1 MEDKLEDT
9 PTTLKRRNV
18 LDKRKGRGG
27 SLQTLLLVIIFL
39 AVGIG
44 LGVLTGY
51 LLWGRNLTPVNINK
65 ESGLT
70 EESSVEKEGQVVIP
84 GEGNLAE
91 VFGEDVVFFVRF
103 PGTVNLT
110 KPEATREDIRQFIE
124 KERAL
129 RAPFLQAL
137 AEEKADIPVR
147 LVVVDQGNQKLC
159 EVYLTQEGGEPSWF
173 FPGLEKP
180 KEYQQLMQNLFARL
194 KVQEAGYAQD
204 YLLSS
209 ELSEDSTQM
218 SAFEEMAK
226 LAGEG
231 SAADIVPKPGGRS
244 FTVSFKGEDKV
255 RKFSLDLGFNKR
267 TLELEVQQIAEIE

>member
-1 MEDKLEDT
+1 MEDKLENT

-27 SLQTLLLVIIFL
+27 NLPALLPVIIFL
-39 AVGIG
+39 AAGIA

-51 LLWGRNLTPVNINK
+51 LLWGRNLTPLNPNK

-70 EESSVEKEGQVVIP
+70 EESSTDKEGQVVIP

-103 PGTVNLT
+103 PGTVNLK
-110 KPEATREDIRQFIE
+110 KPEATREAIRQFIE
-124 KERAL
+124 KERTL

-194 KVQEAGYAQD
+194 KLQEAGYAQD
-204 YLLSS
+204 YLLCS

-231 SAADIVPKPGGRS
+231 SAEDIVPQPGGRS

-255 RKFSLDLGFNKR
+255 RKFSLDLGFNER